1 MQNLLA
7 KRIVFL
13 VVALLVLA
21 VPSGLALAADQQQ
34 EMASQNPS
42 AQLKK
47 EHDITLKMLDA
58 ARKEAAM
65 IRQTGSLNAQRILKM
80 QDFFSNFVDKCHH
93 AKEERFYF
101 PAAKFYDGRTIENL
115 TAELINEHNY
125 GRTLLQEVA
134 YMLGQ
139 EQTADPSLVAD
150 RLDRYAEMIRAHIGK
165 ENQILYH
172 QADFRLPVAEKA
184 GMMAGFARIED
195 LELGKGFH
203 DKYHALAM
211 EVIK

>member
-1 MQNLLA
+1 MLNLLV
-7 KRIVFL
+7 KEVVFL
-13 VVALLVLA
+13 IVVLSAVLT
-21 VPSGLALAADQQQ
+21 GLALAADQQEMVEQ
-34 EMASQNPS
+34 EPS
-42 AQLKK
+42 GQLKK

-58 ARKEAAM
+58 ARQEAAM
-65 IRQTGSLNAQRILKM
+65 IRQTGSLNAQRILNM
-80 QDFFSNFVDKCHH
+80 YDFFSNFVDKCHH

-115 TAELINEHNY
+115 VAELVNEHNY

-134 YMLGQ
+134 YML
-139 EQTADPSLVAD
+139 EQKPTADPALVAD

-172 QADFRLPVAEKA
+172 KADLRLPVAEKA
-184 GMMAGFARIED
+184 GMMEGFTRVEKQ
-195 LELGKGFH
+195 ELGEGFH

-211 EVIK
+211 EILK

>member
-7 KRIVFL
+7 KEVVFL
-13 VVALLVLA
+13 AVVLPAVLT
-21 VPSGLALAADQQQ
+21 GLALAADRQDMVEQ
-34 EMASQNPS
+34 EPS

-58 ARKEAAM
+58 ARQEATM

-80 QDFFSNFVDKCHH
+80 HKFFSNFVDKCHH

-115 TAELINEHNY
+115 TADLVNEHKY
-125 GRTLLQEVA
+125 ARTLLQEVA
-134 YMLGQ
+134 YMLEQ
-139 EQTADPSLVAD
+139 KQTADPALVAD
-150 RLDRYAEMIRAHIGK
+150 RLERYAEMIRVHIGK

-172 QADFRLPVAEKA
+172 QADLRLPAAEKA
-184 GMMAGFARIED
+184 GMMEGFARIEKQ
-195 LELGKGFH
+195 ELGEGFH

-211 EVIK
+211 EILK

>member
-1 MQNLLA
+1 MRNLLA

-13 VVALLVLA
+13 VVALLPVLT
-21 VPSGLALAADQQQ
+21 GLALAADQQ
-34 EMASQNPS
+34 EMS
-42 AQLKK
+42 AQDPSGQLEK

-58 ARKEAAM
+58 ARQEAAM

-80 QDFFSNFVDKCHH
+80 HDFFSNFVDKCHH

-101 PAAKFYDGRTIENL
+101 PAAKFYDGRPIENL
-115 TAELINEHNY
+115 TAELVNEHNY
-125 GRTLLQEVA
+125 GRALLQEVA
-134 YMLGQ
+134 YMLEQ
-139 EQTADPSLVAD
+139 KQTADAALVAD

-172 QADFRLPVAEKA
+172 QADFRLPLAEKA
-184 GMMAGFARIED
+184 GMMEGFARIEKQ
-195 LELGKGFH
+195 ELGEGFH

-211 EVIK
+211 DVLK

>member
-1 MQNLLA
+1 MLNLLVEEV
-7 KRIVFL
+7 IF
-13 VVALLVLA
+13 LA
-21 VPSGLALAADQQQ
+21 VVLPAVLTRLALAADQQEMVEQ
-34 EMASQNPS
+34 EPS

-58 ARKEAAM
+58 ARQEAAM

-80 QDFFSNFVDKCHH
+80 HDFFSNFVDKCHH

-115 TAELINEHNY
+115 TVGLVNEHNY
-125 GRTLLQEVA
+125 ARTLLQEVA
-134 YMLGQ
+134 YML
-139 EQTADPSLVAD
+139 EQKQTDDPALVAD

-165 ENQILYH
+165 ENQILYL
-172 QADFRLPVAEKA
+172 QADLRLPVAEKA
-184 GMMAGFARIED
+184 GMMKGFTRVEKQ
-195 LELGKGFH
+195 ELGEGFH

-211 EVIK
+211 EILK

>member
-1 MQNLLA
+1 MRNLLA
-7 KRIVFL
+7 KGIVFL
-13 VVALLVLA
+13 VVVLPA
-21 VPSGLALAADQQQ
+21 VLTGLALAADQQ
-34 EMASQNPS
+34 EMPAQDPS

-58 ARKEAAM
+58 ARQEAAR
-65 IRQTGSLNAQRILKM
+65 IRQTGSLNVQRILKM
-80 QDFFSNFVDKCHH
+80 HDFFSNFVDKCHH

-115 TAELINEHNY
+115 TAELVNEHNY

-134 YMLGQ
+134 YML
-139 EQTADPSLVAD
+139 EQKQIADPALVAD

-172 QADFRLPVAEKA
+172 QTDLRLPVAEKA
-184 GMMAGFARIED
+184 GMMEGFARVEKQ
-195 LELGKGFH
+195 ELGEGFH

-211 EVIK
+211 EVLK